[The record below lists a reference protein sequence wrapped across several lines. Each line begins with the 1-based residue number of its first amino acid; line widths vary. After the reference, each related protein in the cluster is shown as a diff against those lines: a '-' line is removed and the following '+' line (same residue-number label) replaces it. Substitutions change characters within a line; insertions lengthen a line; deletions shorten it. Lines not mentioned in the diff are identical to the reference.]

1 MGGSRDAATATT
13 KHTPLHTT
21 MHNLLLT
28 ALVPHYLPLS
38 FLAALCLTML
48 LRVFV
53 CGAKPLFVLC
63 MPFVA
68 RGAWI
73 CAAECR
79 SVSAR
84 AIIIIPYRCVRAFSR
99 RRVLSFAPSLLASL
113 LSFFPRSLLT
123 PLSHSPNTPLSH
135 LLFSLPPISLG
146 SPPPPHNLTTRRLA
160 RAWLQFCL
168 RRHPSCLIT
177 QHHPR
182 SSPLPPAPLPC
193 RPRAALSPH
202 SFAPFFFFLSL
213 RTLHTNI

>member
-1 MGGSRDAATATT
+1 MNLLGAAVMGGSRDAATATT

-73 CAAECR
+73 YAAECR

-113 LSFFPRSLLT
+113 LSC
-123 PLSHSPNTPLSH
+123 LSFHDHYSH
-135 LLFSLPPISLG
+135 LSLIPPIPPSLI
-146 SPPPPHNLTTRRLA
+146 
-160 RAWLQFCL
+160 F
-168 RRHPSCLIT
+168 
-177 QHHPR
+177 
-182 SSPLPPAPLPC
+182 SS
-193 RPRAALSPH
+193 LSPQ
-202 SFAPFFFFLSL
+202 SL
-213 RTLHTNI
+213 